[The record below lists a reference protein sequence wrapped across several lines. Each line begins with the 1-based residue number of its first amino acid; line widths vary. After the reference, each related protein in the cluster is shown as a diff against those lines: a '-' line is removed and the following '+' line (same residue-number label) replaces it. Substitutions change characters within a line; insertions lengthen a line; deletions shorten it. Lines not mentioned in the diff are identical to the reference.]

1 MRVTQKMMQ
10 DRLVSALQAQRR
22 RLDALQTQAVTQK
35 RVTKPSDDPVAA
47 DQVVTQGA
55 GLDRTRQYL
64 RNVSHLNAQLR
75 AAEGTLTS
83 ASSLIE
89 RVRSL
94 AIAQSNSALTSN
106 ERTIAANEVQAL
118 RDQLLQ
124 LANAKF
130 GGNSLF
136 AGRRTDVVPFSL
148 QADGTVS
155 YAGDD
160 GAIELQ
166 VGDSTRIAG
175 TSPGSRVF
183 QSTRGEVDIFTEI
196 QTLITALNSNN
207 VTGIE
212 AQIDRMTESFE
223 QVERE
228 VSSVGS
234 RMALLEVMEQGLND
248 VELTLQTALSETQ
261 DVDLTKALSDLA
273 SQQSNLE
280 VSMAVAAQVLPLSL
294 LDFLR

>member
-1 MRVTQKMMQ
+1 MRVTQKMIQ
-10 DRLVSALQAQRR
+10 DRLLSAMQAQRR

-47 DQVVTQGA
+47 DQVVTQSA

-83 ASSLIE
+83 ASNLLE

-106 ERTIAANEVQAL
+106 QRAIAASEVRAL
-118 RDQLLQ
+118 RDELLQ

-130 GGNSLF
+130 GGRSLF

-148 QADGTVS
+148 QPDGTVS

-166 VGDSTRIAG
+166 VGDSTRIAA

-183 QSTRGEVDIFTEI
+183 QSRRGELDIFTEV
-196 QTLITALNSNN
+196 QGLITALDAND
-207 VTGIE
+207 VTAIE
-212 AQIDRMTESFE
+212 AQIERLNDSFG

-234 RMALLEVMEQGLND
+234 RMALLETMEQGLNS
-248 VELTLQTALSETQ
+248 VEQTLQTSLSETQ
-261 DVDLTKALSDLA
+261 DVDLTQAIADLA
-273 SQQSNLE
+273 SQQSTME
-280 VSMAVAAQVLPLSL
+280 VSMAVAARILPLSL